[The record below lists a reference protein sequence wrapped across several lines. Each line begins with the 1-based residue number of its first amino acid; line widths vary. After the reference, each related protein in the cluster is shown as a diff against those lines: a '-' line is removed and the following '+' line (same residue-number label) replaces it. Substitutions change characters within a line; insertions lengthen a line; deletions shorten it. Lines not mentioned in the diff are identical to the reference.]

1 MNSFFQRLK
10 DITSVLLS
18 PELDYTAVRN
28 SCTELYKIFS
38 SVSAFKENAPE
49 MQVHISTASGLAVS
63 PYAAAFCISDMMRTK
78 KFLQGIKEAVS
89 AKLKEHPGRPV
100 KIFYA
105 GCGPFA
111 TLLTPLTTVFNPAQ
125 MQLVLLDINP
135 LSHEYLQKII
145 RGFELENYI
154 LGIEVTDALQYT
166 IPVLYKPDIL
176 VSETMKPGL
185 AKEPQVSLISHL
197 LPQCDTRTI
206 VIPESIR
213 IDACLLGNTVNNP
226 GAIQVLKTLMKFDA
240 ALAFQINHNP
250 KEVDVL
256 TNGITI
262 IINDRPAEI
271 FSRLVL
277 NTQIN
282 IYGDHQLDFYDSSL
296 TLPVTVMD
304 IAAIKK
310 YPARLLFHYRIGDS
324 PGFTVR
330 EL

>member
-28 SCTELYKIFS
+28 SCTALYEIFT
-38 SVSAFKENAPE
+38 SVSAFEENAPE

-63 PYAAAFCISDMMRTK
+63 PYAAAFCITDMMRTR
-78 KFLQGIKEAVS
+78 KFLQGIQEAVY
-89 AKLKEHPGRPV
+89 AKLTENPGRPV

-111 TLLTPLTTVFNPAQ
+111 TLLTPLTTVFSPAQ

-145 RGFELENYI
+145 RGFALENYI
-154 LGIEVTDALQYT
+154 LGIEITDALQYT
-166 IPVLYKPDIL
+166 IPAKYKPDIL

-197 LPQCDTRTI
+197 LPQCDSRTI
-206 VIPESIR
+206 VIPESIT
-213 IDACLLGNTVNNP
+213 IDACLLGNSVNNP
-226 GAIQVLKTLMKFDA
+226 GVIYKLKTLMKFDA
-240 ALAFQINHNP
+240 ALAIQIKQNP
-250 KEVDVL
+250 RQLDVL
-256 TNGITI
+256 TNGVTA
-262 IINDRPAEI
+262 IINERPSVM

-296 TLPVTVMD
+296 TLPVPVMD

-310 YPARLLFHYRIGDS
+310 YPARLLFHYRIGDN
-324 PGFTVR
+324 PGFTAR

>member
-28 SCTELYKIFS
+28 SCTALYDIFS
-38 SVSAFKENAPE
+38 SVSAFKANAPE
-49 MQVHISTASGLAVS
+49 MQAHISTASGLAVS
-63 PYAAAFCISDMMRTK
+63 PYAAAFCISDIMRTK
-78 KFLQGIKEAVS
+78 KFLQGIEEAVY
-89 AKLKEHPGRPV
+89 AKLRENPGRPV

-111 TLLTPLTTVFNPAQ
+111 TLLTPLTTVFSPAQ
-125 MQLVLLDINP
+125 MQMVLLDINP
-135 LSHEYLQKII
+135 LSHEYLQRII

-166 IPVLYKPDIL
+166 IPALYKPDIL
-176 VSETMKPGL
+176 VSETMKPAL

-197 LPQCDTRTI
+197 LSQCDTRTI

-213 IDACLLGNTVNNP
+213 IDVCLLGNTVNNP
-226 GAIQVLKTLMKFDA
+226 AAIQTLKTLMKFDA
-240 ALAFQINHNP
+240 ALATQINQHP
-250 KEVDVL
+250 GKTDVL
-256 TNGITI
+256 TNGITV
-262 IINDRPAEI
+262 IINDRPPEK

-277 NTQIN
+277 NTHIN
-282 IYGDHQLDFYDSSL
+282 IYGDHQLDSYDSSL
-296 TLPVTVMD
+296 TLPVPVMD

-310 YPARLLFHYRIGDS
+310 YPARLLFHYRISDN

>member
-1 MNSFFQRLK
+1 MNSFLQRLK
-10 DITSVLLS
+10 SITSVLLS

-28 SCTELYKIFS
+28 SCTALYEIFS

-49 MQVHISTASGLAVS
+49 VQTHISTASGLAVS

-78 KFLQGIKEAVS
+78 KFLQGIEEAVY
-89 AKLKEHPGRPV
+89 AKLRENPGRPV

-111 TLLTPLTTVFNPAQ
+111 TLLTPLTTVFSPAQ
-125 MQLVLLDINP
+125 MQMVLLDINP
-135 LSHEYLQKII
+135 LSHEYLLKII
-145 RGFELENYI
+145 RGFALENYI

-166 IPVLYKPDIL
+166 IPALYKPDIL
-176 VSETMKPGL
+176 VSETMKPAL

-206 VIPESIR
+206 VIPESITVN
-213 IDACLLGNTVNNP
+213 ACLLGNKSNDP
-226 GAIQVLKTLMKFDA
+226 GAMKTLKILMKFDA
-240 ALAFQINHNP
+240 ALAIQINQNP
-250 KEVDVL
+250 MEADAL
-256 TNGITI
+256 TSGITVI
-262 IINDRPAEI
+262 LNDRPEEK

-282 IYGDHQLDFYDSSL
+282 IYGHHQLDFYDSSL
-296 TLPVTVMD
+296 TLPVPVMN

-310 YPARLLFHYRIGDS
+310 FPARLLFHYRISDN